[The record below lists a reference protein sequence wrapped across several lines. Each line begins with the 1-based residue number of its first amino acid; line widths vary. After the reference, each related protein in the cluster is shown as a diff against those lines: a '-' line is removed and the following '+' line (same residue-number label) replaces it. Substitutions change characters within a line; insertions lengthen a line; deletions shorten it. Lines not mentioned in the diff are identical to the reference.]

1 MFKMIKALLLGVVVM
16 AAAGCASRYQDLPV
30 REGTVKQAQ
39 HSMQKVFTPSV
50 GGAAGGAAIGGL
62 AANRIG
68 KGSGRKWATAAGIL
82 AGGAIGAKAA
92 GEYKMVPYS
101 LIVFQDNHS
110 LSEYRVAVEGHWQPG
125 MLIRYSV
132 DEAGQVILR

>member
-1 MFKMIKALLLGVVVM
+1 MLKTIHAVIIGLIIL
-16 AAAGCASRYQDLPV
+16 AISGCATRYADLPV
-30 REGTVKQAQ
+30 REGTVKESQ
-39 HSMQKVFTPSV
+39 HSMQKVFTPSM
-50 GGAAGGAAIGGL
+50 GGAAAGAAIGGV

-82 AGGAIGAKAA
+82 AGGAIGAKGA

-101 LIVFQDNHS
+101 LIVFQDNKS
-110 LSEYRVAVEGHWQPG
+110 LDEHRAAVEGHWQPG

-132 DEAGQVILR
+132 SEDGDLILR